1 MKFEDLEFTR
11 NPLGGVGATHTFDNG
26 IMISVQ
32 ASDGHYC
39 YPRKNNLLEHEYSS
53 FEVAIFNSNNEFV
66 TRDYIED
73 ETDDVFG
80 WAKRYDIDAI
90 MAKIQEEDS
99 EQVDDE
105 FTKALTYAVE
115 NEFITMSQA
124 FEIIRNI
131 K

>member
-1 MKFEDLEFTR
+1 MKFTDLEFTT
-11 NPLGGVGATHTFDNG
+11 NALGGEGATHTFDNG
-26 IMISVQ
+26 VMISVQ
-32 ASDGHYC
+32 ASEGHYC
-39 YPRKNNLLEHEYSS
+39 YPRKNDLWEHEYSS
-53 FEVAIFNSNNEFV
+53 FEVAIFNSDNEFV

-73 ETDDVFG
+73 ATDDVFG

-90 MAKIQEEDS
+90 MAKIQEDS
-99 EQVDDE
+99 EQVEDE